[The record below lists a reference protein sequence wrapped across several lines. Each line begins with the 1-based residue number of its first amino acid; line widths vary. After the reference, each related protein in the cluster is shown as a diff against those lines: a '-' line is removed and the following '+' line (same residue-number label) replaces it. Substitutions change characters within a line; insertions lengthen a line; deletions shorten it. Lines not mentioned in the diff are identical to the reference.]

1 MLAVVKDMVRKIGPG
16 DEELGVESDD
26 DNAGDDVELNDMIL
40 KEIDDVSGDQMEV
53 DIAEATE
60 IN

>member
-1 MLAVVKDMVRKIGPG
+1 MLAVVKGMVRKIEPG
-16 DEELGVESDD
+16 DKELGVESDD

-53 DIAEATE
+53 DIAIE